1 HGLSKADRGQI
12 WGFTTSVDE
21 PMRDPG
27 GQFAAQMDGLLGQL
41 ERWVLGR
48 LGDERQVRAR
58 EMMHGLPEQLRALAP
73 KLRELT
79 DVLFEEN
86 VLRDTP
92 ALRGAYFTS
101 GTQEGHPIDRV
112 MHRVAEA
119 FGIRG
124 QGPLSA
130 QTVEQ
135 KSYFLHDVFT
145 EVV

>member
-1 HGLSKADRGQI
+1 
-12 WGFTTSVDE
+12 
-21 PMRDPG
+21 
-27 GQFAAQMDGLLGQL
+27 
-41 ERWVLGR
+41 
-48 LGDERQVRAR
+48 
-58 EMMHGLPEQLRALAP
+58 
-73 KLRELT
+73 
-79 DVLFEEN
+79 
-86 VLRDTP
+86 LRDTP

-112 MHRVAEA
+112 MHRMAEA

-145 EVV
+145 EVVFRDAGLAVRSEAERRRQALLRYGAAFAIFATALLVSVFPTYAYLENQRLLDAVEAELEATRAAVVAAADESQPLPEEALAPLRDR